1 MSTNEIVKALRW
13 IAKVRIC
20 ETKIVDCN
28 SCEFHGFCTDP
39 DSDESISEQIVVF
52 EKASDEI
59 ERLQKELDAADAKL
73 DDLTD
78 SGFCHS
84 CTGCN
89 APHDPD
95 KIRYCADWQWRGI
108 ESEGK

>member
-1 MSTNEIVKALRW
+1 MNTNEIVASLLRE
-13 IAKVRIC
+13 IHNFKTTHHKQEFNGA
-20 ETKIVDCN
+20 N
-28 SCEFHGFCTDP
+28 SLLT
-39 DSDESISEQIVVF
+39 ESADLI
-52 EKASDEI
+52 D
-59 ERLQKELDAADAKL
+59 RLQKELDAAVAKL